1 VKTES
6 LLHCGGLLLAFI
18 VDFRCFL
25 CNRVDIC
32 PAVSYTVCATSHIK
46 AVVVNLASPDV
57 S

>member
-1 VKTES
+1 MKTES

-25 CNRVDIC
+25 CKKVDC
-32 PAVSYTVCATSHIK
+32 PAVSYAVCATSHIK